1 MFKKLLIG
9 IIVIVLVYTLLPMN
23 VIDFMGKFAIGWVIM
38 DIVDKFVED

>member
-1 MFKKLLIG
+1 MLKKLLIG
-9 IIVIVLVYTLLPMN
+9 IIVIVLVYALLPMN